1 MSGYME
7 FVIITGFSGAGK
19 TSALHALEDI
29 GYYCVDNLP
38 PSLLKTFYNLCE
50 KSTDTAMKRVAVV
63 IDVRGGNTLDNF
75 YEDIREFKAQRKT
88 FSLLFLDAKEDVLIT
103 RFKETRRRHPLADV
117 APDKTIESALLLEI
131 SYLAPFKKI
140 ADYIIDTTNVSVKL
154 LKERIT
160 EIFLGNNEKGII
172 LSFMSFGF
180 KHGAPTDCDTIFDAR
195 CLPNPFYISDLR
207 EKTGL
212 DKEVYDYVFSSEE
225 THLFVE
231 KLTDFLDYSV
241 PLYRKEGK
249 AELVVGI
256 GCTGGQHR
264 SVAIAETLKE
274 HFIELGYKSSVFHR
288 DAKKKIN

>member
-1 MSGYME
+1 ME

-19 TSALHALEDI
+19 TSALHALEDV

-38 PSLLKTFYNLCE
+38 PSLLKIFYNLCE
-50 KSTDTAMKRVAVV
+50 TSTDSAMKRVAVV
-63 IDVRGGNTLDNF
+63 IDVRGGNTLSNLYD
-75 YEDIREFKAQRKT
+75 DIRGFKEEHKS
-88 FSLLFLDAKEDVLIT
+88 FSLLFLDAKEDVIVT

-117 APDKTIESALLLEI
+117 VPDKTIESAIMLEI
-131 SYLAPFKKI
+131 SYLEPFKKI
-140 ADYIIDTTNVSVKL
+140 ADYTIDTTNVSVKL

-180 KHGAPTDCDTIFDAR
+180 KHGMPHDCDTVFDAR
-195 CLPNPFYISDLR
+195 CLPNPYYISELR
-207 EKTGL
+207 DKTGL
-212 DKEVYDYVFSSEE
+212 DKDVYDYVFSSDE
-225 THLFVE
+225 TDEFVK

-264 SVAIAETLKE
+264 SVAIAETLKK
-274 HFIELGYKSSVFHR
+274 HFMTLGYKSSVFHR
-288 DAKKKIN
+288 DAKKKLN